1 MISLPL
7 LKVVSRTATPVNPRT
22 AIPANPPKIR
32 IYIVDDHPLIRKALA
47 ALFTAEGDM
56 VVCGE
61 AGSAEAAFNEIAALQ
76 PDIVIVDLTLR
87 GNSGLELIKTIRGLR
102 AEIGVIVVSIHD
114 ENVYG
119 LRSLRAGAGGY
130 VMKGDAPEK
139 IVTAVRAI
147 RSGRVFASTQL
158 ADQVI
163 GRVRGGE
170 DLGASPV
177 SGLTDRE
184 LEIAELIGRGD
195 TTAEIASRL
204 HVSVKTVETHRK
216 HIKDKLHLEN
226 GTQLI
231 HFCARWIQEKDTCGA
246 AAAAG

>member
-1 MISLPL
+1 
-7 LKVVSRTATPVNPRT
+7 
-22 AIPANPPKIR
+22 
-32 IYIVDDHPLIRKALA
+32 
-47 ALFTAEGDM
+47 
-56 VVCGE
+56 
-61 AGSAEAAFNEIAALQ
+61 
-76 PDIVIVDLTLR
+76 
-87 GNSGLELIKTIRGLR
+87 
-102 AEIGVIVVSIHD
+102 
-114 ENVYG
+114 
-119 LRSLRAGAGGY
+119 
-130 VMKGDAPEK
+130 MKGDAPEK